1 MDKELTTKQME
12 MLILFEAV
20 NNHNTF
26 DDTEK
31 GLEYNIDYNLE
42 TEDDIDKKLDAK
54 KFIESY
60 IECIDDTDFEILKAY
75 GYINNDYEITIYGMQ
90 YIKLFDEDC
99 RINGDKST
107 KFKFIDKVELN
118 FSLLSIEESS
128 ILSAIAKRFPRLIKG
143 KK

>member
-42 TEDDIDKKLDAK
+42 TEDDID
-54 KFIESY
+54 SY
-60 IECIDDTDFEILKAY
+60 YDSKWIMCVF
-75 GYINNDYEITIYGMQ
+75 
-90 YIKLFDEDC
+90 KLFT
-99 RINGDKST
+99 R
-107 KFKFIDKVELN
+107 
-118 FSLLSIEESS
+118 
-128 ILSAIAKRFPRLIKG
+128 
-143 KK
+143 

>member
-1 MDKELTTKQME
+1 MNKNLTTKQME

-20 NNHNTF
+20 NNHNTL

-31 GLEYNIDYNLE
+31 GSEYNIEYTLE

-54 KFIESY
+54 KFIERY
-60 IECIDDTDFEILKAY
+60 IEGIDDTDFEILRAY

-90 YIKLFDEDC
+90 YIKLFNEDC

-107 KFKFIDKVELN
+107 NFKFIDKVELN
-118 FSLLSIEESS
+118 FSLLKIQENSI
-128 ILSAIAKRFPRLIKG
+128 IGAIAKVVPKLIKG